1 MEDILASIRRIL
13 SDDEVKTGETP
24 AAEAAPATQ
33 PVDESEDDD
42 ALVLDPSMMVQEAP
56 PPEIAVSPAPP
67 PDAEQPPPP
76 PLPPP
81 PSLPPAPSLATLVAP
96 EAEAAAVSS
105 VDNLVRTLYT
115 ERSMM
120 VTSQGP
126 TIEDIVR
133 QEVRPLLK
141 AWLDENL
148 PPMVERLVRT
158 EIERVVGRART

>member
-24 AAEAAPATQ
+24 AAEAAPAAQ
-33 PVDESEDDD
+33 PVDEPEDDD
-42 ALVLDPSMMVQEAP
+42 ALVLDPSMMVQEAPP

-76 PLPPP
+76 P
-81 PSLPPAPSLATLVAP
+81 PSLAPAPSLATLVAP